1 MNFTMVFEHDQLGVS
16 IEQCLSERLSQLF
29 LRSFDFDYGTLVVP
43 HVFKKIIGTEMPFQT
58 VSSDLA
64 QDLVI
69 QRQDMHIG
77 HKFIIYVADGDWD
90 SDMNLT
96 RQEI

>member
-1 MNFTMVFEHDQLGVS
+1 
-16 IEQCLSERLSQLF
+16 
-29 LRSFDFDYGTLVVP
+29 
-43 HVFKKIIGTEMPFQT
+43 MPFQT

-77 HKFIIYVADGDWD
+77 HKFIIYVADDDWD
-90 SDMNLT
+90 SDMDLT